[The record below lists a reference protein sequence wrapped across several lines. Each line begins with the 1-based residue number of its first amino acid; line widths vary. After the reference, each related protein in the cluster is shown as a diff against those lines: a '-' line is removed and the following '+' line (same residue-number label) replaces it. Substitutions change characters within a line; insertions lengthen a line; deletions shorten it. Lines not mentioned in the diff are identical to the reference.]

1 MSDKMIVNSHKKSG
15 ESFDKLVTAFQ
26 KEMDSNSTVTHN
38 EKIRDTNGIL
48 RQFDVVVR
56 GKVNGFE
63 VLCVIECKDRIRPAG
78 IKSIEA
84 FSRKAESV
92 KADTYIFISKKGFS
106 KSALR
111 ATYDDK
117 IIPLSLLPN
126 PKNGSDDTIGMNCYV
141 ELYSWTKLQMV
152 LHFFRKK
159 VVADSFHP
167 SDVTWKNFR
176 ILDMFRKKL
185 VSVHGEEKQGGWHEF
200 KVDCKRPRRF
210 SINSKK
216 YLVKDVKFRVLRE
229 YRTKIKWIPFNGEAY
244 FDWNVSKII
253 IPSQSTIWS
262 TAFKS
267 DFSDW
272 DDYDGELPH
281 STGVL
286 DLRYTAFLKQFDPN
300 TDLPDL
306 YEM

>member
-1 MSDKMIVNSHKKSG
+1 MSDKVIVNSHKRSG
-15 ESFDKLVTAFQ
+15 ESFDKIVTAFQ
-26 KEMDSNSTVTHN
+26 KKMDSNSTVTHN
-38 EKIRDTNGIL
+38 GKIRDRNGIL

-56 GKVNGFE
+56 GKIGGFE
-63 VLCVIECKDRIRPAG
+63 VLCVIECKDRSRPAS

-111 ATYDDK
+111 AAYDEK

-126 PKNGSDDTIGMNCYV
+126 PKDESDDTIGMNWYA
-141 ELYSWTKLQMV
+141 ELYCWTKLQMV
-152 LHFFRKK
+152 LDFYSKK
-159 VVADSFHP
+159 TVVDNFNP
-167 SDVTWKNFR
+167 SDVTWKNFSV
-176 ILDMFRKKL
+176 LDMFQKKL
-185 VSVHGEEKQGGWHEF
+185 ASVHDEEKQVGWHVF
-200 KVDCKRPRRF
+200 TVDFKRPRRF

-216 YLVKDVKFRVLRE
+216 YLVKVVKFRVLRE
-229 YRTKIKWIPFNGEAY
+229 YRKKVKWIPFSDETY
-244 FDWNVSKII
+244 FDWNASKIV

-262 TAFKS
+262 AAFRS

-272 DDYDGELPH
+272 DNYDGEIPH
-281 STGVL
+281 STVFL
-286 DLRYTAFLKQFDPN
+286 DLRYTAFFKQFDPN